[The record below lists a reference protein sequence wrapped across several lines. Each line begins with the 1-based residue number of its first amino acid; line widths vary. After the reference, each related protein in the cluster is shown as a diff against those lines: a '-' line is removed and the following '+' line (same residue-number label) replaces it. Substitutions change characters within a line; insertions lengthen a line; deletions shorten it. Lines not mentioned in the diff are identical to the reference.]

1 MGFFDFFKEQKPKKS
16 NPLGNLVEV
25 LQDGVCIANLTGE
38 LIYLNNA
45 GFDLLEISKES
56 DISKLNFFNDII
68 KNSNT
73 ITQLKEIVNRDNLV
87 TNFELKLHDLKSREL
102 EAILTINFLTDFR
115 QQTIGFIFVFKDVTE
130 IKEIQHQ
137 LLQSQKLESI
147 GLMASGIAHDFNNI
161 LAAIIPNSEL
171 IKMTSPKNSE
181 NYYRAEIIEK
191 SALRASEIAQKLL
204 TFTRNQELQKIPINI
219 NKVVK
224 ESVDLVANSLPDY
237 VEVKLNLQKD
247 LYHIIADSTQ
257 MQQILMNMILNAK
270 DAMPKGG
277 NITLTSENYQVKQNF
292 QQGSLDPG
300 FYIKITISDTGSGI
314 PIEVLPK
321 IFDPF
326 FTTKEVGKGTGLG
339 LSMVYGIVKNHGG
352 TIFVNSKKDQ
362 GTQFEIIFPADEK
375 SVPKEVEKE
384 LGYGIPDGLKV
395 LIIDDE
401 QYVRDILA
409 DILKYLGCEV
419 IKANNGKNGIEIYAT
434 EQTNIDYVIID
445 MRMPKMD
452 GPATISALRKINPDL
467 RVITTSGFD
476 DQLTEH
482 KNGNNIVGF
491 LPKPYSLK
499 NVSKAFESFL
509 HGVTE

>member
-1 MGFFDFFKEQKPKKS
+1 
-16 NPLGNLVEV
+16 
-25 LQDGVCIANLTGE
+25 
-38 LIYLNNA
+38 
-45 GFDLLEISKES
+45 
-56 DISKLNFFNDII
+56 
-68 KNSNT
+68 
-73 ITQLKEIVNRDNLV
+73 
-87 TNFELKLHDLKSREL
+87 
-102 EAILTINFLTDFR
+102 
-115 QQTIGFIFVFKDVTE
+115 
-130 IKEIQHQ
+130 
-137 LLQSQKLESI
+137 
-147 GLMASGIAHDFNNI
+147 
-161 LAAIIPNSEL
+161 
-171 IKMTSPKNSE
+171 MTSQKNSE

-219 NKVVK
+219 NKVIK
-224 ESVDLVANSLPDY
+224 ESIDLVANSLPDY
-237 VEVKLNLQKD
+237 IEVKLNLQKD
-247 LYHIIADSTQ
+247 PYYIIADSTQ
-257 MQQILMNMILNAK
+257 MQQVLMNMILNAK

-292 QQGSLDPG
+292 QQGSLEPG
-300 FYIKITISDTGSGI
+300 FYVKILISDTGSGI

-375 SVPKEVEKE
+375 SVPRKAEQEV
-384 LGYGIPDGLKV
+384 GYGIPQGLKV

-419 IKANNGKNGIEIYAT
+419 VKANNGKNGIEIYST
-434 EQTNIDYVIID
+434 EKTNIDYVIID

-467 RVITTSGFD
+467 KVITTSGFD
-476 DQLTEH
+476 DQLAEH

-509 HGVTE
+509 YEVAE